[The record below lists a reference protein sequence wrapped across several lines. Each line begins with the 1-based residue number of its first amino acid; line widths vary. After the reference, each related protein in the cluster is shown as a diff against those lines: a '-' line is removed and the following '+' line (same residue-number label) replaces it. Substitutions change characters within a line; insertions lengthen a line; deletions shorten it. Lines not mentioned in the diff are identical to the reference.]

1 MSEEANS
8 FFNSILDLIK
18 KLNNSE
24 MILENIEAEFS
35 ELEFE
40 PVPQRF
46 IPYPAAVPQIKKPT
60 EILKTE
66 FTPPIQIYPGRVVEV
81 KIGATKKE
89 GGTRDKTV
97 VVGGETS
104 PAFYTFES
112 PTPHPPV
119 VSLDVFDTKIP
130 MAKAVK
136 NNWRDVLDD
145 PAEWAKK
152 AVNKFGAEM
161 INLHMESIDPLRE
174 NTSPSEAAKTVEE
187 VLQAVKV
194 PLTVGGCGDPVKD
207 LQVFEKVAEAAEG
220 ERILINSVTLDMDL
234 EKAAKAIKE
243 HGHVVIAFTSMDMQQ
258 QKELD
263 RKLYEYLP
271 KENIIMDT
279 TTAALGYGLDY
290 AFTIMERT
298 RLAALMGDEELQ
310 HPLSSGTTNAW
321 AAREAWI
328 KLGPEWEPRELRGPI
343 WEVVTALTL
352 LLAGVDLF
360 MMMHPKA
367 VETVKSVIQR
377 LVEQKPVKP
386 QEVINWVTK
395 KF

>member
-18 KLNNSE
+18 KLTNSE

-89 GGTRDKTV
+89 GGTRGKTV

-207 LQVFEKVAEAAEG
+207 LQVFEKVAEVAEG

-386 QEVINWVTK
+386 EEVINWVTK